1 MDQDLNCCTGYCQD
15 DWVSLSLLAKFAFN
29 NSVHYSTQQIVFNT
43 QYDFHLCDHPANPAF
58 AQRLSPEDPSKLGA
72 LGMREWMMSGLC
84 SSLLKEDNIYIMF
97 MAAFSVLSRG
107 LTKLVSRHT
116 SASLSLLEPLMLIG
130 LSLVLGHV
138 MVLPVGQLN
147 SITTTLSLPSST
159 GKGEK
164 IPWKGLKSDTRTGRS
179 VNNYCHW

>member
-1 MDQDLNCCTGYCQD
+1 MNQIMEQDLNCCTGYCQD

-29 NSVHYSTQQIVFNT
+29 NSVHYSTQQIMFNT
-43 QYDFHLCDHPANPAF
+43 QYDFPLCDHPANPAF

-84 SSLLKEDNIYIMF
+84 SSLLKDNVYIMF
-97 MAAFSVLSRG
+97 MAALSVLSRE
-107 LTKLVSRHT
+107 LIKLVSRHT

-130 LSLVLGHV
+130 LSLVLGLMV
-138 MVLPVGQLN
+138 VLPVGQLN

-164 IPWKGLKSDTRTGRS
+164 MP
-179 VNNYCHW
+179 